1 MSKNKKKNWVSWLM
15 RNYRLTFMLLGLL
28 LVYGLFALQQM
39 PKAEFPDMVIRQ
51 GVVVA
56 VYPGATSEEVEQQ
69 VARPLER
76 YLFTFK
82 EVKRAKTTS
91 ESRAG
96 MCFMMVELED
106 DVRNADQVWSKIKHG
121 LNTFKSS
128 LPSGVLALVCQDDFG
143 DTSALLIAVESDSRT
158 YRELHHYA
166 DDLGDELRRI
176 RSVSNVR
183 VYGDIPEQITLYV
196 DHQRLSAYGIS
207 DKMLLSALQSN
218 GTTLMSGQIAASR
231 QSMPIHVST
240 TASSE
245 EELGQQIIYTDPQG
259 HVVRVR
265 DVARIEREYDRS
277 TSYIE
282 QEGHPCILISAEMRS
297 GNNIVQY
304 GKEVNEVL
312 ERFMA
317 EQMPS
322 DVKITRIADQPKV
335 VEKSVTDFLR
345 DLVLSMVIIVLVMMV
360 LFPLRTA
367 IVAAIT
373 IPLTTFISVGIMHAA
388 GIPLNTC
395 SLAALVLVLGMI
407 VDNSIVV
414 LDGYLE
420 YLDRGMSRW
429 HAAARSAQQYF
440 MPMLTATAC
449 ICLIFFPFLITFT
462 GPYGDFIKVLPWTIL
477 INLMVGLALSV
488 MVIPVLEVWLIKKK
502 GQKREG
508 SKREKPN
515 ITDHVQRIY
524 NHVLRWTFRH
534 PWLTICGGIG
544 IVTASLALAPFL
556 KLRAMPYAD
565 RDQFCVEI
573 FLPEGSGLAE
583 TREVTDSIC
592 RALHA
597 DERVTYI
604 TTFMGCASPRFLS
617 SYAPQQ
623 GGKNFAQ
630 LIVGTH
636 SAEESIALV
645 QEFDRR
651 YAEHF
656 PQAFVKFKRMDYQLW
671 NTHEFRFYGS
681 DLDSLHHAAEQLM
694 AHMRQNPNLENV
706 RADFEHPTPVC
717 EVTLDP
723 VTAAQLGINKAS
735 VSIATALLTSD
746 VPVTSVWEDN
756 YELPVVM
763 KAADCSEGLSCVA
776 NLPVKGTTPLRQVAD
791 VHPEWK
797 EQRIVHRNGVRCISI
812 TAETRPGILPAPI
825 EKELERYI
833 ASMSLPQGVRWEL
846 GGVEETNNVDLFPMI
861 LRGTAMS
868 MAIIFF
874 FLLFSF
880 RRYGLAIVSI
890 MAIGLAVPGMIVGLL
905 LMNRMLGLTAIFG
918 IVTLMGIIMRNEIL
932 IFEHADQCRRH
943 GMSVRDAAFD
953 AGRRRMVPIFLT
965 TATTAVGVVPMIVAG
980 TNFWMPVGVSIFAGG
995 IGALIL
1001 VVTVLPVA
1009 YWKLYDEPSPSPLPS
1024 RKGVDTLAMNKTLC
1038 LVALALC
1045 SFAAQPLHA
1054 QSLDSLKTAAIQHNR
1069 TLESARIDVKM
1080 AREDRRQ
1087 AFTNYFPTI
1096 QAMGGVFQGFHPLM
1110 QADMEL
1116 PPMQMMGMNIPLPP
1130 MSISEIKKGALVNL
1144 AAVQPVFAGGQ
1155 IVNGNRLA
1163 KLQEEVRQLQL
1174 RMSERDVVLQ
1184 VERLYWQIVSLQSSL
1199 GTLDAVDR
1207 QLAEVH
1213 KLTSSYVDAG
1223 LTTRNDLL
1231 RVELKQQETQS
1242 SRLQL
1247 TNGIALSRMAL
1258 SQLCGVDS
1266 VQIIPEM
1273 PEHPEV
1279 PEVLEAQARLEAQ
1292 LLSKSVDAAALQVKM
1307 ERGKLLPSAGI
1318 GIADV
1323 YYNMMAKNVNNGV
1336 IFATVSVP
1344 ISSWWGGTHA
1354 VRKAKLARQQAEN
1367 DRQDALEKLALDNA
1381 SAWNNLQEA
1390 AAQIAIARKSIE
1402 SAAENL
1408 RMSMDQYR
1416 AGTLPLTDLLD
1427 AQTLHQQATDHL
1439 TETQATYQIRLA
1451 EWRAKN

>member
-1 MSKNKKKNWVSWLM
+1 M

-28 LVYGLFALQQM
+28 LVYGLFALRQM

-56 VYPGATSEEVEQQ
+56 VYPGANSEEVEQQ

-106 DVRNADQVWSKIKHG
+106 NVQNADQVWSKIKHG
-121 LNTFKSS
+121 LNGFKSS

-143 DTSALLIAVESDSRT
+143 DTSALLIAIESDSRT

-183 VYGDIPEQITLYV
+183 VYGDIPEQISLYV

-207 DKMLLSALQSN
+207 DKMLLSALQSS
-218 GTTLMSGQIAASR
+218 GATLMSGQIAANR

-240 TASSE
+240 TAGSE

-259 HVVRVR
+259 RVVRVR

-304 GKEVNEVL
+304 GEEVNEVL
-312 ERFMA
+312 ERFMV

-373 IPLTTFISVGIMHAA
+373 IPLTTFISVGIMHAV

-420 YLDRGMSRW
+420 YLGRGMSRW

-462 GPYGDFIKVLPWTIL
+462 GPYGDFIQVLPWTIL

-488 MVIPVLEVWLIKKK
+488 MVIPVLEVWLIKRNTQK
-502 GQKREG
+502 GKG
-508 SKREKPN
+508 SKKEKPN
-515 ITDHVQRIY
+515 ITDYVQRIY

-534 PWLTICGGIG
+534 PWVTICGGIG
-544 IVTASLALAPFL
+544 IVTISLALAPFL

-597 DERVTYI
+597 DERVAYI

-645 QEFDRR
+645 EEFDRR

-681 DLDSLHHAAEQLM
+681 NLDSLHYAAEQLM
-694 AHMRQNPNLENV
+694 AHMRKNPNLENV

-717 EVTLDP
+717 EVSLDP
-723 VTAAQLGINKAS
+723 VTAAQLGLNKAS
-735 VSIATALLTSD
+735 VSISTALLTSD

-756 YELPVVM
+756 YELPVVV
-763 KAADCSEGLSCVA
+763 KDANGADNFSLSAVA
-776 NLPVKGTTPLRQVAD
+776 NLPVKGATPLRQVAN
-791 VHPEWK
+791 VHPEWQ

-825 EKELERYI
+825 EKELEKYV
-833 ASMSLPQGVRWEL
+833 AEMSLPQGVRWEL
-846 GGVEETNNVDLFPMI
+846 GGVEETNKVDLFPMI

-890 MAIGLAVPGMIVGLL
+890 MAIGLAIPGMIVGLL
-905 LMNRMLGLTAIFG
+905 VMNRMLGLTSIFG

-932 IFEHADQCRRH
+932 IFEHADQCRRQ
-943 GMSVRDAAFD
+943 GMSVRDAAYD

-1009 YWKLYDEPSPSPLPS
+1009 YWKLYDNNPHSPSDSSPL
-1024 RKGVDTLAMNKTLC
+1024 KGSNTPAMNRTLC
-1038 LVALALC
+1038 LLAFVLGGL
-1045 SFAAQPLHA
+1045 AAPSLQA
-1054 QSLDSLKTAAIQHNR
+1054 QSLDSLKTAAVQHNH
-1069 TLESARIDVKM
+1069 TLESARLDVKM

-1096 QAMGGVFQGFHPLM
+1096 QAMGGVFQGFHPIM
-1110 QADMEL
+1110 QADMDL
-1116 PPMQMMGMNIPLPP
+1116 PAMNIMGMPLQLPP
-1130 MSISEIKKGALVNL
+1130 MSISEVKKGAMANL

-1207 QLAEVH
+1207 QLDEVH
-1213 KLTSSYVDAG
+1213 KLTSSYVEAG

-1231 RVELKQQETQS
+1231 RVELKQQEMQS

-1247 TNGIALSRMAL
+1247 TNGIELSRMAL
-1258 SQLCGVDS
+1258 AQLCGIDS
-1266 VQIIPEM
+1266 IEVTPEM
-1273 PEHPEV
+1273 LEYPEAS
-1279 PEVLEAQARLEAQ
+1279 EAIPPSTEGTLEAQ
-1292 LLSKSVDAAALQVKM
+1292 LLSRSVDAAALQVKM
-1307 ERGKLLPSAGI
+1307 ERGKLLPTAGI
-1318 GIADV
+1318 GIADM
-1323 YYNMMAKNVNNGV
+1323 YYNMMAKNVNNGI
-1336 IFATVSVP
+1336 IFASVSVP
-1344 ISSWWGGTHA
+1344 ISGWWGGTHA

-1367 DRQDALEKLALDNA
+1367 DRQDALEKLALDKA
-1381 SAWNNLQEA
+1381 SAWNNMQEA
-1390 AAQIAIARKSIE
+1390 KAQIAIARKSIE

-1416 AGTLPLTDLLD
+1416 AGTLPVTDLLD
-1427 AQTLHQQATDHL
+1427 AETLHQQAADHL
-1439 TETQATYQIRLA
+1439 TEAQATYQIRLA
-1451 EWRAKN
+1451 EWRSKSM